1 MSATRGRTS
10 LRSAVVAGAAIAALG
25 ASAATASAA
34 LSGDP
39 GISDP
44 AFRLNTYT
52 LEPACFTGAR
62 LTDLDSHI
70 DLTYL
75 GDDGQFAKELH
86 VTVGDGSGFSVDQVL
101 VPSQLD
107 GYNVYNTFDTGTI
120 DDDADIDPGQT
131 AVDMF
136 APDSNGVDG
145 PDPLDKS
152 GVIVCISDHGA
163 PQNEPYQQEAGGL
176 VSAKN
181 RPIVAPKVTALGVSA
196 IEPLNTYKVGFGY
209 AVEKW
214 YSAPSFDGAGA
225 FPTVTDPN
233 AAPSPTFGGN
243 LPGSVRMDP
252 REDGAYDA
260 RRVND
265 VDSAAEDWAGLQ
277 ADFGQTRLFKA
288 TGDLTAWSLSNN
300 NDPDTLAHLIT
311 FTAQGD
317 LPLTWTLRPSLAA
330 PDSER
335 STTIDYAYL
344 ADWNKQWQDYYDCK
358 GPLPSLPLAP
368 GTNSPASDDGNDCN
382 APVSAPAQAGPTSTT
397 INTTTIIQQV
407 SPAAAAVRST
417 ATVKAVKTAIRSA
430 RVIRGK
436 SGRVL
441 QVNVRSAKASVRI
454 AITMYDAKGHRM
466 GRVTRTVATN
476 RTVKV
481 SGVRVAKKVKT
492 VKVSLA

>member
-10 LRSAVVAGAAIAALG
+10 LRSAVLAGAAIAALG

-39 GISDP
+39 GIS
-44 AFRLNTYT
+44 AASFRLNTYT

-62 LTDLDSHI
+62 LADSHI

-86 VTVGDGSGFSVDQVL
+86 ITVRDDAPYSVDQVL
-101 VPSQLD
+101 VPSKID
-107 GYNVYNTFDTGTI
+107 GYNVYNTFDTGSI
-120 DDDADIDPGQT
+120 DDDADIDPNQT

-136 APDSNGVDG
+136 APDSNGIDG

-152 GVIVCISDHGA
+152 AIIVCVSDHAA

-181 RPIVAPKVTALGVSA
+181 RPILAPKVTALGVSA

-209 AVEKW
+209 TVEQW
-214 YSAPSFDGAGA
+214 YSVPSFDGAGA

-233 AAPSPTFGGN
+233 ATPSPTFGGN
-243 LPGSVRMDP
+243 LPAAVRLDP
-252 REDGAYDA
+252 REDGPYDA

-265 VDSAAEDWAGLQ
+265 VDSSAENWAGVQ

-288 TGDLTAWSLSNN
+288 AGDLTAWSLSNN

-330 PDSER
+330 PASKR
-335 STTIDYAYL
+335 SVTIDYAFL
-344 ADWNKQWQDYYDCK
+344 AGWNKQWQDYYDCK
-358 GPLPSLPLAP
+358 GPLPALPLAP

-382 APVSAPAQAGPTSTT
+382 APVSAPTQAGPTSTT
-397 INTTTIIQQV
+397 TNTTTIIQQV
-407 SPAAAAVRST
+407 SPAAASARST
-417 ATVKAVKTAIRSA
+417 TAKVVKTAVRSA
-430 RVIRGK
+430 RVVRSK

-441 QVNVRSAKASVRI
+441 QVYIRSANASARI
-454 AITMYDAKGHRM
+454 KVTMYGASGHRM
-466 GRVTRTVATN
+466 SQVTRTVATN

-481 SGVRVAKKVKT
+481 AGVRVGKKVRT
-492 VKVSLA
+492 VKVSLAG